1 MKTITMSNLNTDSN
15 EELDTIYQELEE
27 NYAYLVINC

>member
-1 MKTITMSNLNTDSN
+1 MKTITISNLNIDSD
-15 EELDTIYQELEE
+15 EELDIMYQELEE